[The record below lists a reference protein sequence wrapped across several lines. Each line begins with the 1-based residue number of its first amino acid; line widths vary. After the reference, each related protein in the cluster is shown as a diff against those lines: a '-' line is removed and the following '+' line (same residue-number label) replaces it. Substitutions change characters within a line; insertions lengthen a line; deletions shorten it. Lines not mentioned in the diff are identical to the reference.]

1 MVSQVLYQP
10 TILSLN
16 LIPFSSNDLIYASI
30 ASSTSES
37 ESVTSSENASE
48 SIDDSYSAGSKS
60 KWWTET
66 VPLKETDF
74 FIEGLGDA
82 VDDEPG
88 VDTSGDSLGDTT
100 GVSSDVTSEEAT
112 GDVTGDNF
120 GDPGESL
127 KF

>member
-1 MVSQVLYQP
+1 M
-10 TILSLN
+10 
-16 LIPFSSNDLIYASI
+16 
-30 ASSTSES
+30 
-37 ESVTSSENASE
+37 TSSENASE

-74 FIEGLGDA
+74 FIEGLGDIPGDA

-88 VDTSGDSLGDTT
+88 VDTSGESRGDTT
-100 GVSSDVTSEEAT
+100 GVSSDDTSDEAT
-112 GDVTGDNF
+112 GDDTGDDF
-120 GDPGESL
+120 GDSDESL